1 MNRVTM
7 LDDLPRLDDIESKH
21 SSSPDGN
28 KFQKFIRNNGYTT
41 PPESGM
47 GMPKSVFPPIPYNP
61 QLPQQNMPQQFPQQ
75 NMPNMPQPFPQQ
87 NMPQPFNSMHQQNG
101 YDSSSSYQPYMEET
115 PIEHYQ
121 HDDLSCLRVSRHA
134 TNCPVCSRLYN
145 SNMNIYFFAIIM
157 LQLVIGFLLLRQQNL
172 I

>member
-7 LDDLPRLDDIESKH
+7 LDDLPRLDDIESKY

-41 PPESGM
+41 PSESGM

-61 QLPQQNMPQQFPQQ
+61 QLPQQNVHPQQFPQQ
-75 NMPNMPQPFPQQ
+75 NNMAQPFSQHSTQQ
-87 NMPQPFNSMHQQNG
+87 SFYPMSQQSG
-101 YDSSSSYQPYMEET
+101 YDSTPSYQPYTEET

-134 TNCPVCSRLYN
+134 TNCQVCSRLYN
-145 SNMNIYFFAIIM
+145 NNLNVILFTLIVLQIIIV
-157 LQLVIGFLLLRQQNL
+157 LILLRQLNL
-172 I
+172 V